1 LQVALV
7 DMKFVFWATELQVSM
22 SFSHLMYH
30 WLESAL
36 YLKFTIYR
44 KFSMY
49 HSLCQMLTFP
59 QICLCFFSVAFMW
72 MIFISFPEFIVLFY
86 GCISLIGTSL
96 AIPETQKSLIILK
109 YNYTLLFSTV
119 IGCKECKDIPATF
132 TFF

>member
-1 LQVALV
+1 
-7 DMKFVFWATELQVSM
+7 MKFVFWATELQVSM

-86 GCISLIGTSL
+86 GCMHQSDRHFLGHTRNTKIT
-96 AIPETQKSLIILK
+96 
-109 YNYTLLFSTV
+109 NYTKVQLYFIIFHSDWL
-119 IGCKECKDIPATF
+119 
-132 TFF
+132 